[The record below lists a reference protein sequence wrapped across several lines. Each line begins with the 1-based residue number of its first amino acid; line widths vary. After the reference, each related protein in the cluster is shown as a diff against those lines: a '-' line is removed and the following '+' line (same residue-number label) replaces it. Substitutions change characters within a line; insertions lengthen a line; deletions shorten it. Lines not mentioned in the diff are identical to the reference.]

1 MPLLAI
7 RFKRRFKD
15 GTFDNIRDGSMKYET
30 VQLSAGEYLGPG
42 EISPVAGGVASD
54 PSSNNQG
61 LAPTYQDL
69 NSNRGDAV
77 YGSGNVYQL
86 TPEEQMGPGK
96 ISTIGKNPS
105 TNSDSNNNSRDT
117 PSQGLNTIEMPTLQ
131 TTVARYTISLL
142 LKSN

>member
-1 MPLLAI
+1 
-7 RFKRRFKD
+7 
-15 GTFDNIRDGSMKYET
+15 MKYET